1 MKLEETIDR
10 LYLESMPRRE
20 LYALWGSTTT
30 EYESRLDA
38 IARRAFAAGR
48 EASATTK
55 IKEESKTKK

>member
-1 MKLEETIDR
+1 MNLEETIDR

-20 LYALWGSTTT
+20 LYALWGSTVA

-48 EASATTK
+48 EASATK